1 MLWMVEV
8 FAFSLLLVY
17 SIVLKDTYKNVQEAL
32 FVKAK
37 IRNHFLHQ

>member
-1 MLWMVEV
+1 MLWVVEV

-37 IRNHFLHQ
+37 N

>member
-1 MLWMVEV
+1 MLWVVEV

-17 SIVLKDTYKNVQEAL
+17 STVLKDTYKNVQEAL

-37 IRNHFLHQ
+37 NWNHFLPQ